1 MKVLLVEPPYKR
13 ILPPLSLMKFS
24 SYHKNRGDR
33 VKFFRGEPWFQNW
46 NPDRVYVTSV
56 FTWDIY
62 KVINTVKACQFA
74 FPKADIRVGGL
85 AATVMADKIKNA
97 TGISPHLGL
106 SKLVEDCRPDY
117 SLFPDLPYSLVTTTR
132 GCPRGCGWCFVK
144 TIEPEFYEK
153 SDWLSQVDM
162 SKKRIQFMDNN
173 FLASSQQHIK
183 SVFKKLRKLEK
194 WYDFNQAIDCRLFT
208 DKIARYMARTKP
220 ELVRFSFDT
229 MGVAD
234 AAVKAVETCEKHGLN
249 HIMFF
254 ILYNWKF
261 HNKAR
266 DSPADMFNRMLTLFK
281 ASKNNSVRIFP
292 MYYRS
297 PTDTLKNIRGNGE
310 WSTKQVLNFR
320 RCLGGY
326 HPYPYGLV
334 IPVGGNPRENLK
346 IFHKVFG
353 RTGEEFTER
362 MRHKPR
368 RVSVGRPQQDETP
381 FLTES
386 R

>member
-1 MKVLLVEPPYKR
+1 
-13 ILPPLSLMKFS
+13 MKFS
-24 SYHKNRGDR
+24 TYHKNRGDK
-33 VKFFRGEPWFQNW
+33 VKFFRGEPWFQSW
-46 NPDRVYVTSV
+46 NPDRVYVTSL
-56 FTWDIY
+56 FTWDIF
-62 KVINTVKACQFA
+62 KVINTIKACQFA
-74 FPKADIRVGGL
+74 FPQADIRVGGI
-85 AATVMADKIKNA
+85 AATVMHNKIKNA

-106 SKLVEDCRPDY
+106 SRKVDGCKPDY
-117 SLFPDLPYSLVTTTR
+117 SLFPNLPYSLVTTTR

-144 TIEPEFYEK
+144 TIEPEFFEK

-173 FLASSQQHIK
+173 FLASSQHHIK
-183 SVFKKLRKLEK
+183 SVFKTLRKIDK

-208 DKIARYMARTKP
+208 DKIARYMSKTKP

-229 MGVAD
+229 LGVAEH
-234 AAVKAVETCEKHGLN
+234 AVKAIKTCERHGLN

-266 DSPADMFNRMLTLFK
+266 DSPADMFNRMEILTK
-281 ASKNNSVRIFP
+281 ARKNMSVRIFP

-297 PTDTLKNIRGNGE
+297 TLDTMKRITGNGE

-320 RCLGGY
+320 RCLGGH
-326 HPYPYGLV
+326 HPYAYGLV
-334 IPVGGNPRENLK
+334 IPVGGSTKANLR

-353 RTGEEFTER
+353 RTAEEFAER
-362 MRHKPR
+362 MRLRPR
-368 RVSVGRPQQDETP
+368 KVFLKDHPQQDETP